1 MAITKISAAMTDL
14 DGAVTINES
23 SADVDFRVE
32 SNGDANMLFVDGGNN
47 RVLIGTAASRAMS
60 GVTPN
65 LFIEGN
71 SGYNDSSL
79 GLVVNSN
86 STGEIP
92 TLLFGRSRGTSDGA
106 VTILQSGDR
115 IASIRA
121 HGADGTDFEQSAAIE
136 FYVDAT
142 PGANEVPGRIGF
154 YTTPDGSQ
162 YLTEKMRIDNA
173 GHVTKPLQS
182 AFLANAATMSNIAV
196 DGARTVTFSSEV
208 FDQNAD
214 FNTSTYTFTAPV
226 TGKYHLTANIRVD
239 SVPTDATY
247 FRVYIITSNRN
258 IMGRIFDP
266 DGYDSTPAYDYYTAN
281 SIVDMDASDTAY
293 VVVYQYE
300 GTAQADIQAD
310 SIFSGYLVA

>member
-154 YTTPDGSQ
+154 YTTTDGSQ

-173 GHVTKPLQS
+173 GKVGIGVTPTSLLHIDGGASNTYLTVEANSGVSNAIKFVGANTWYLGNDTGQGIGDNNFALLDGSTKVIDVDNAGHVTMPLQPAFSTYLSSSQTDVAVGS
-182 AFLANAATMSNIAV
+182 AV
-196 DGARTVTFSSEV
+196 TVTF
-208 FDQNAD
+208 N
-214 FNTSTYTFTAPV
+214 N
-226 TGKYHLTANIRVD
+226 
-239 SVPTDATY
+239 
-247 FRVYIITSNRN
+247 
-258 IMGRIFDP
+258 
-266 DGYDSTPAYDYYTAN
+266 
-281 SIVDMDASDTAY
+281 
-293 VVVYQYE
+293 
-300 GTAQADIQAD
+300 
-310 SIFSGYLVA
+310 

>member
-1 MAITKISAAMTDL
+1 M
-14 DGAVTINES
+14 
-23 SADVDFRVE
+23 
-32 SNGDANMLFVDGGNN
+32 
-47 RVLIGTAASRAMS
+47 
-60 GVTPN
+60 
-65 LFIEGN
+65 
-71 SGYNDSSL
+71 
-79 GLVVNSN
+79 
-86 STGEIP
+86 
-92 TLLFGRSRGTSDGA
+92 
-106 VTILQSGDR
+106 TILQSGDR

-154 YTTPDGSQ
+154 YTTTDGSQ

-182 AFLANAATMSNIAV
+182 AFLVNAAAMSNIAIN
-196 DGARTVTFSSEV
+196 GARTVTFSSEV

-226 TGKYHLTANIRVD
+226 TGKYHLTANIRANAI
-239 SVPTDATY
+239 PTDATY
-247 FRVYIITSNRN
+247 FTAYIVTSNRN
-258 IMGRIFDP
+258 VLGRIFDP
-266 DGYDSTPAYDYYTAN
+266 DGYDSSPAYDWYSAS

-293 VVVYQYE
+293 VAVFQYE
-300 GTAQADIQAD
+300 GTAQADITVD